1 MEENNNQ
8 ANVENNNSEQKLT
21 NGLAIAG
28 FVVSL
33 CSLIINFAGIVGL
46 VGTILSAVGLAQVK
60 TKNSG
65 KGIAIA
71 GLIIGIFSILYGI
84 YSVFQAA
91 AMISSLL

>member
-60 TKNSG
+60 TQNSG